1 MNTYL
6 VAEDFIPWAYSNTVV
21 YTSSCPYKT
30 NVLYNVYNLYM
41 SKTYAYLTAHIWPW
55 TICTLPYCTH
65 SDCKDHRPQLWK
77 NQGILFTVATVFSLA
92 HNILYCSCNITQ
104 HRVTLGQCT
113 ENINSILNDVWTP
126 QLEIN
131 TVNTKNF
138 WSPYRLAAPK
148 TSLTLL
154 SVHLHTLLLFSHCT
168 YLNNAL

>member
-1 MNTYL
+1 MWATY
-6 VAEDFIPWAYSNTVV
+6 STTVV

-30 NVLYNVYNLYM
+30 DVLYI
-41 SKTYAYLTAHIWPW
+41 TYICQRLMQCIPYCSYLT
-55 TICTLPYCTH
+55 CTLSYCTH
-65 SDCKDHRPQLWK
+65 SDCKDLKPQLWK